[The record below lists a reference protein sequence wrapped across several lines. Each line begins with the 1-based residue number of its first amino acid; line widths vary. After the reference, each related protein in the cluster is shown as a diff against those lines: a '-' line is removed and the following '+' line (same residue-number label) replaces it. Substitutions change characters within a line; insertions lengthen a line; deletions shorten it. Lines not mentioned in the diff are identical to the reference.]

1 MRRFGLALQSLVLL
15 PNSLPV
21 FRLMRC
27 GPVQAL
33 QTTTSYS
40 VSGTSGSAS
49 DQCWT
54 FIRVAGQVKTTF
66 AIIRLWRLCN
76 FPTLI

>member
-1 MRRFGLALQSLVLL
+1 
-15 PNSLPV
+15 
-21 FRLMRC
+21 
-27 GPVQAL
+27 VQAL